1 MILDGAKM
9 KKILYQDSRGHFG
22 EPGQLYIYTAPD
34 SKKYLVK
41 HKPLDVANEYIS
53 HQIAKLIGVP
63 TSDAVLIKENDNLS
77 VGIEYEAD
85 FQRASMNDFYGTEK
99 YEHDDIPIFFGGT
112 ATYIKPVE
120 VTKAKYADDDPL
132 LAEAMAYL
140 AFRYLVVMDDNIQV
154 AFAHGNLI
162 SFDYAYAFNL
172 TEESFDGMAHGNE
185 LYFKNVVGNL
195 NRYLS
200 ILHGYK
206 SSLELL
212 RRPNTDRLFDA
223 YFDPIL
229 NFHDTDFSGLF
240 TELRQVFPKM
250 VVDFYAACFQ
260 IINQQI
266 AEIIDD
272 QKE

>member
-22 EPGQLYIYTAPD
+22 ESGQLYIYTAPD

-172 TEESFDGMAHGNE
+172 TE
-185 LYFKNVVGNL
+185 
-195 NRYLS
+195 
-200 ILHGYK
+200 
-206 SSLELL
+206 
-212 RRPNTDRLFDA
+212 DRLTGWRTAMNCISKMLLVTSIDTFLFCMGIKA
-223 YFDPIL
+223 VL
-229 NFHDTDFSGLF
+229 NYY
-240 TELRQVFPKM
+240 
-250 VVDFYAACFQ
+250 VDQTRTGSLMRTLIRF
-260 IINQQI
+260 
-266 AEIIDD
+266 
-272 QKE
+272 